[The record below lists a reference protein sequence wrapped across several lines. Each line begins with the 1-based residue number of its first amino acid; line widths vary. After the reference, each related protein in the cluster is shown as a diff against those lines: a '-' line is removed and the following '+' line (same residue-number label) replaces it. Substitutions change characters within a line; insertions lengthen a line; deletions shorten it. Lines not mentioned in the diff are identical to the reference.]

1 MNVAKL
7 VESYAI
13 IYSAYNETLNIVMS
27 EPLDMAARD
36 DLDRV
41 RDALQNAV
49 KELRADGLDINLG
62 YLKTI

>member
-1 MNVAKL
+1 
-7 VESYAI
+7 
-13 IYSAYNETLNIVMS
+13 MS

-49 KELRADGLDINLG
+49 KELRDAGLDINLG
-62 YLKTI
+62 YLKSI